1 MQRTACTSF
10 SIATLSEGRL
20 RANGV
25 HTLKWMDGQRA
36 EYHGGDHGEGTV
48 KRGGVQS
55 PAGSPR
61 QRTRIKVN
69 PGFRRQFAH
78 GRSPTQHVR

>member
-1 MQRTACTSF
+1 
-10 SIATLSEGRL
+10 
-20 RANGV
+20 
-25 HTLKWMDGQRA
+25 
-36 EYHGGDHGEGTV
+36 
-48 KRGGVQS
+48 VQS
-55 PAGSPR
+55 PARSPR